1 MTRDDASCAGC
12 SKGGRRGRLCMMPM
26 RGGWVWTPEMYLAD
40 TPALFPADVRMK
52 GTIMRILPRRPCFG
66 LGVMFA

>member
-26 RGGWVWTPEMYLAD
+26 RGGLARKPEMYLAD
-40 TPALFPADVRMK
+40 TPAFFSADVRMK
-52 GTIMRILPRRPCFG
+52 STILRILPRRPCVG